1 MNEQEVFLKALA
13 DNEDDVTTRLVY
25 ADWLDDRG
33 EHEEAD
39 RQRKWPAAKAW
50 LKDFARNDQEFGGH
64 WGLDEA
70 EIEADFGDE
79 YEKRY
84 SPYAML
90 LYFLERH
97 VGEEFFLYFDTPYGF
112 DAYSEELWNNF
123 EIVTGLKAPTGEYR
137 HTMPPFRCS
146 C

>member
-1 MNEQEVFLKALA
+1 MNDQEVFLKALA
-13 DNEDDVTTRLVY
+13 ENEDDVSTRLVY
-25 ADWLDDRG
+25 ADWLDDSG

-50 LKDFARNDQEFGGH
+50 LKEFARNNP
-64 WGLDEA
+64 
-70 EIEADFGDE
+70 DFGDYLDE
-79 YEKRY
+79 GDLEDDDVSAEERRMY
-84 SPYAML
+84 SPYGML

-97 VGEEFFLYFDTPYGF
+97 VGEEFYLYFDTPYGF
-112 DAYSEELWNNF
+112 DAYSEELWHNF
-123 EIVTGLKAPTGEYR
+123 EIVTGLPAPTGEYR